1 MALKSV
7 IDSLDDADE
16 SVRDHYKQESD
27 GKFYLETDKG
37 SVRGLIAARDHEKNL
52 RVNAEAKLAPLETQI
67 GELNGQIETLTTER
81 DDARRKK
88 TGMDDAL
95 EQSYKDKI
103 AKIEGDRD
111 ALVGELNGEINRLL
125 VSDTAQRMAAEIST
139 VPDLIAP
146 VIEARLAAEK
156 GADGKF
162 FLRVLD
168 GEKKPSAASLDDF
181 KQELLANTKY
191 AAILVGGKGS
201 GGSAN
206 DSGDKG
212 SAPSKKGYWD
222 HSDEELKTLR
232 TEQPEEYERLRKEAS
247 SPAPAL

>member
-7 IDSLDDADE
+7 IDTLEDVE
-16 SVRDHYKQESD
+16 EGVRSHYKQESD

-37 SVRGLIAARDHEKNL
+37 SVRGLIAAKDHEKNL
-52 RVNAEAKLAPLETQI
+52 RVNAEAKLAPLEEQI
-67 GELNGQIETLTTER
+67 GQLNDQIATLTTER

-88 TGMDDAL
+88 SGMDESL

-111 ALVGELNGEINRLL
+111 TLVGELNGEINRLL
-125 VSDTAQRMAAEIST
+125 VSDTAQRLAAEIST
-139 VPDLIAP
+139 VPDLLAP
-146 VIEARLAAEK
+146 VIEARLKAEK
-156 GADGKF
+156 GADGKH
-162 FLRVLD
+162 FLRVMD
-168 GEKKPSAASLDDF
+168 GEGKPSAASLDDF

-206 DSGDKG
+206 ETGDKG
-212 SAPSKKGYWD
+212 SAQSKKKYWD
-222 HSDEELKTLR
+222 YSDAELTKLR
-232 TEQPEEYERLRKEAS
+232 TEQPDEYERLRKEANE
-247 SPAPAL
+247 PAPAL